1 MASIEEHKAIVRRL
15 AEEVIQGGNLDLIPA
30 LFAPDYVPHDPSNPT
45 RRGGIEGA
53 RDFIAQLQEGVTDVR
68 YTIEDL
74 IAEGDKVMYRW
85 TLSFRHTGP
94 MMGIPPTGNSVSF
107 GGVDIFRLA
116 GGKIA
121 ESWVYADAL
130 GMLRQ
135 FGVLP
140 PPGPPPS

>member
-74 IAEGDKVMYRW
+74 IAEGDKVVRRFKCSGTHLGEW
-85 TLSFRHTGP
+85 LGHG
-94 MMGIPPTGNSVSF
+94 PTGRRFEGIDEVY
-107 GGVDIFRLA
+107 IFRIRDGRIVHA
-116 GGKIA
+116 
-121 ESWVYADAL
+121 
-130 GMLRQ
+130 
-135 FGVLP
+135 
-140 PPGPPPS
+140 